1 MPSLRHLVHH
11 LHEHAQNIWGRADIR
26 ALHSCQIQSLSY
38 TACSLQERS
47 EDFILLSVVLEKC
60 PHLCLFI
67 S

>member
-1 MPSLRHLVHH
+1 MPSRRHLVHH
-11 LHEHAQNIWGRADIR
+11 LHERAQNIWGRADIR
-26 ALHSCQIQSLSY
+26 ALRSCQVQSPSY

-47 EDFILLSVVLEKC
+47 EDFILLGVVLEKG